1 MVLSEP
7 GFEHSLMRL
16 KEHATAYVLAFACC
30 NGAALTDP
38 GVQANKSDE
47 EQPLI
52 ADTLQAFDLSTA
64 ADVCV
69 IGCGPAGLA
78 LSSELA
84 KQGLSVCLIGGL
96 HMLCSIL
103 LPVLALHA
111 CQAQAHR
118 I

>member
-1 MVLSEP
+1 MRQPSLCVLVMQ
-7 GFEHSLMRL
+7 F
-16 KEHATAYVLAFACC
+16 
-30 NGAALTDP
+30 AALTYLHIHI
-38 GVQANKSDE
+38 QANKSDE

-84 KQGLSVCLIGGL
+84 KHGLSVCLIGGL
-96 HMLCSIL
+96 QMLCHMPL
-103 LPVLALHA
+103 LVITQDLS
-111 CQAQAHR
+111 QSQAHR
-118 I
+118 M